1 VTVPAGDQNQ
11 PNYLDPE
18 YKGKVLF
25 AETGQLIAGNGF
37 ARPEERDVTD
47 AISVVVSLGMAPDPA
62 ADQE

>member
-37 ARPEERDVTD
+37 ARPEEVPT
-47 AISVVVSLGMAPDPA
+47 PK
-62 ADQE
+62 